1 MKNMPETA
9 SLGHM
14 LRPVKSFDESAR
26 GPKSEKGLRNLP
38 DEVGPTKNGDNSPIS
53 GQSSCEIDQ
62 KQDDFNAVLSRKIE
76 GQNEQTLDKDPQE
89 CTTSLETAELNTAQ
103 STDCSDLGYAANP
116 VENMGEK
123 SVPEPV
129 SAGLGS
135 PFENPENTQS
145 AENAGIVSE
154 TMNSVHQTDGQPFG
168 QIRATTVQPEVPG
181 EKPVPETIT
190 AAVELPVDNKQ
201 VPVQK
206 EVMAEGAAV
215 TRDND
220 TESKHLQTPMATEA
234 AREQHSSASDPE
246 IRPVPADQDKSVHP
260 DFQSVL
266 RGARQE
272 HQREFQSQSGDS
284 GAAGQFQDETQEIKD
299 PQGVPLEAETFIG
312 EQDGIS
318 KGFEVRNVESMLHS
332 AEPAQNASPSALEAP
347 ARTGI
352 HTNIPQMETVK
363 PVDQILQ
370 HLSSISVSGPQQ
382 QIKLTLTPEHLG
394 TVRITFNQTDDE
406 VVGLLEVQKNQT
418 RRQVE
423 QAIPQ
428 LISAMQSSG
437 VQVRRIEVV
446 QWDTTQDGADEGGAK
461 ESNYSA
467 ADQFHHESSSNS
479 SESQMLDNVRFAEQG
494 QKPSKL
500 SEISEREGPLYGAD
514 VTENGLNMFV

>member
-1 MKNMPETA
+1 MPETA

-14 LRPVKSFDESAR
+14 LMPVKSFDESAR

-38 DEVGPTKNGDNSPIS
+38 DEVGPTKNRDISPIS

-76 GQNEQTLDKDPQE
+76 RQNEQTPDEDPKE
-89 CTTSLETAELNTAQ
+89 CTTTPETAELNKAQ

-135 PFENPENTQS
+135 PFENSENTQS

-154 TMNSVHQTDGQPFG
+154 TMNSVHQTDVQPFG
-168 QIRATTVQPEVPG
+168 QIRATTVQPEAPG
-181 EKPVPETIT
+181 GKPVPEAIAEDAEVTF
-190 AAVELPVDNKQ
+190 
-201 VPVQK
+201 QK
-206 EVMAEGAAV
+206 EVMAEGATV
-215 TRDND
+215 TRDNV

-234 AREQHSSASDPE
+234 EREQHSNASNPE
-246 IRPVPADQDKSVHP
+246 IRPVPSDQDKSVHP

-266 RGARQE
+266 RDSRQE
-272 HQREFQSQSGDS
+272 QQRELQSQSDDS
-284 GAAGQFQDETQEIKD
+284 GAAGQFQNETQQIKD
-299 PQGVPLEAETFIG
+299 PQGVPLEAETFLG
-312 EQDGIS
+312 EQDGMG
-318 KGFEVRNVESMLHS
+318 KGFEIRNAQSMLHS
-332 AEPAQNASPSALEAP
+332 SEPAENASLSALEAP

-382 QIKLTLTPEHLG
+382 QIRLTLTPEDLG
-394 TVRITFNQTDDE
+394 TVRITFNRIDDE

-428 LISAMQSSG
+428 LVSAMESNG

-446 QWDTTQDGADEGGAK
+446 RWDTPQDGADDGGAK

-467 ADQFHHESSSNS
+467 TDQFHHESSSNS
-479 SESQMLDNVRFAEQG
+479 SESQMLDNVRLAEQG
-494 QKPSKL
+494 EKPSKL
-500 SEISEREGPLYGAD
+500 SEISEGEGPIYGAD

>member
-1 MKNMPETA
+1 MPETA

-14 LRPVKSFDESAR
+14 LMPVKSFDESAR

-38 DEVGPTKNGDNSPIS
+38 DEVGPTKNRDISPIS

-76 GQNEQTLDKDPQE
+76 RQNEQTPDEDPKE
-89 CTTSLETAELNTAQ
+89 CTTTPETAELNKAQ

-135 PFENPENTQS
+135 PFENSENTQS

-168 QIRATTVQPEVPG
+168 QIRATTVQPETPG
-181 EKPVPETIT
+181 GKPVPETI
-190 AAVELPVDNKQ
+190 AEDAEVAVDSKL

-215 TRDND
+215 ARDTV

-234 AREQHSSASDPE
+234 EREQHSNASNPE
-246 IRPVPADQDKSVHP
+246 IRPVPSDQDKSVHP

-266 RGARQE
+266 RDSRQE
-272 HQREFQSQSGDS
+272 QQRELQSQSDDS
-284 GAAGQFQDETQEIKD
+284 GAAGQFQNETQEIKD
-299 PQGVPLEAETFIG
+299 PQGVPLEAETFLG
-312 EQDGIS
+312 EQDGMG
-318 KGFEVRNVESMLHS
+318 KGFEIRNAQSMLHS
-332 AEPAQNASPSALEAP
+332 SEPAENASISALEAP

-382 QIKLTLTPEHLG
+382 QIRLTLTPEDLG
-394 TVRITFNQTDDE
+394 TVRITFNRIDDE

-428 LISAMQSSG
+428 LVSAMESNG

-446 QWDTTQDGADEGGAK
+446 RWDTSQDGADDGGAK

-467 ADQFHHESSSNS
+467 TDQFHHESSSNS
-479 SESQMLDNVRFAEQG
+479 SESQMLDNVRLAEQG
-494 QKPSKL
+494 EKPSKL
-500 SEISEREGPLYGAD
+500 SEISEREGPIYGAD